1 MPEED
6 VTMKFVNFT
15 SKTENPH
22 FEGIYDI
29 GPAELQQNMANVV
42 MIDVRQPDEYVG
54 ELGHVEGSSLMV
66 LDTLPEQ
73 LGTLPKDKTVVF
85 ICRSGGRS
93 AKATAFA
100 KMNGFEEVYNMQGG
114 MLLWNDLQLPVTK

>member
-1 MPEED
+1 MT
-6 VTMKFVNFT
+6 VKYVNFE

-22 FEGIYDI
+22 YEGVYDI
-29 GPAELQQNMANVV
+29 GPAELLNKKNDVV
-42 MIDVRQPDEYVG
+42 MIDVRQPEEYVG

-100 KMNGFEEVYNMQGG
+100 KMNGFEEVFNMQGG
-114 MLLWNDLQLPVTK
+114 MLLWNDLQLPTER